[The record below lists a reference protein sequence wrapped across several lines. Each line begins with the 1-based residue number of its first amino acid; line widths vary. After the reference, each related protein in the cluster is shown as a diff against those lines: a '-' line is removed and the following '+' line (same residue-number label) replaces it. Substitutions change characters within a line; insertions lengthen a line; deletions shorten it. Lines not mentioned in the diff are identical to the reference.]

1 VKIEP
6 NCVVKWKGAILI
18 ELQHGFRR
26 FQSTYLAEISRFAML
41 RPSWP
46 DASGCGHRFF
56 MSFEPPSSKRDQMVN
71 FATVQSPGPAVFRI
85 DLVTHGF
92 GDVAMLSRPSGRANV
107 GCCHG

>member
-1 VKIEP
+1 MPAGSRPSASRKVRKIGLPRAFARPSRPDPAEKAVKIEP

-56 MSFEPPSSKRDQMVN
+56 MSFEPPSSKRDQMV
-71 FATVQSPGPAVFRI
+71 
-85 DLVTHGF
+85 
-92 GDVAMLSRPSGRANV
+92 
-107 GCCHG
+107 